1 MLSPCLCWNFR
12 RSALSE
18 NVVISYTVFCVLA
31 LGDNAAIFR
40 RMAGE
45 LRSQVGWSVWSRQ
58 LLSGID
64 EASTNWA

>member
-1 MLSPCLCWNFR
+1 MLLYDAYIMCYKIMLHK
-12 RSALSE
+12 
-18 NVVISYTVFCVLA
+18 IFCVLA

-58 LLSGID
+58 LLSGLD